1 MMPKS
6 LLLFAA
12 ATLCLVLALPLEPAQ
27 AATTKIKV
35 TAEQAN
41 LREKPDIGSAVVQQ
55 IPEGTILESD
65 RKEGEWYLVRY
76 TLDDGGT
83 IAGYIHES
91 LVAVLD
97 GSPAPQAKPGI
108 PRKPEAAPRPARDEW
123 SGDGTARRGAD
134 NLFDIFLSAGGG
146 DLGADDLNMGA
157 QGLADADAAL
167 LGVEPGGSIGR
178 LDIAWLLGAEVFF
191 RLNAR
196 FSVGVGLDAM
206 AGRNSSFIAHG
217 TSGLPLLSPGT
228 SVRPGLGAL
237 PIKAGVR
244 FYPRREIY
252 IRGSVAY
259 YRAKAGYDYRFVA
272 DDLTWENWQGRA
284 TAHTLGLEIAV
295 GGEWRISGRMD
306 LFSEAGFRLAKL
318 DNFTGTGTYR
328 DDAGTTVTETGPLW
342 FYQAVGADDAS
353 HDMLFIHSAAP
364 SGDGISGARKAEL
377 NLSGVIL
384 RVGIKFRI

>member
-1 MMPKS
+1 MKVS
-6 LLLFAA
+6 L
-12 ATLCLVLALPLEPAQ
+12 LVLALILGASLLPAAPNAQ
-27 AATTKIKV
+27 ERATKIKV

-97 GSPAPQAKPGI
+97 GSPAPPAKPGA
-108 PRKPEAAPRPARDEW
+108 PRKPEAAPKPARDDW
-123 SGDGTARRGAD
+123 SGDGTGRRGAD

-167 LGVEPGGSIGR
+167 VGVAPGGSIGR
-178 LDIAWLLGAEVFF
+178 LNIAWLLGAEVFF

-206 AGRNSSFIAHG
+206 AGRNSSHIAHG
-217 TSGLPLLSPGT
+217 TSGLPLISPAT
-228 SVRPGLGAL
+228 SVRPGLVAL

-244 FYPRREIY
+244 FYPRPEIY
-252 IRGSVAY
+252 IRGSV
-259 YRAKAGYDYRFVA
+259 
-272 DDLTWENWQGRA
+272 
-284 TAHTLGLEIAV
+284 
-295 GGEWRISGRMD
+295 
-306 LFSEAGFRLAKL
+306 
-318 DNFTGTGTYR
+318 
-328 DDAGTTVTETGPLW
+328 
-342 FYQAVGADDAS
+342 
-353 HDMLFIHSAAP
+353 
-364 SGDGISGARKAEL
+364 
-377 NLSGVIL
+377 
-384 RVGIKFRI
+384 